1 MEEKQQHAT
10 VNLLQTIGP
19 GAQIIEQKLRNV
31 SQRFRRRVYQGLT
44 FLLTFVTY
52 MTYHMNRRPY
62 PIVKNVISVN
72 CTRTVIATGQC
83 HTWAPFTGGG
93 DDTYIFGVLDF
104 TFMTT
109 YSISL
114 FLSGYLAQQ
123 NEQRSFLVLGMLL
136 TGTSTALFGMI
147 RVLDVHQLGVFF
159 VIQFVSGIA
168 HSTGWPVVMGVMG
181 SWVSTRHSGVFLAV
195 WSSHKLLGG
204 ILGNLLSGAL
214 IKYDWSLAF
223 FVPALVMF
231 IAASAVYYFL
241 IPHPSYVGIE
251 LRDNTAPDERT
262 NGSSKADESIDMVDA
277 EAHAVHHSGVGI
289 TLYQACTTNGI
300 MEFALCMFFVKCVV
314 YVFFF
319 WLPFI
324 LKKLTLSTSQA
335 AYISSLFDVG
345 SGLGGLVTGGLYDMI
360 DAPATICSV
369 LLLMSVPVFLCCSV
383 ATRLPIVSLLV
394 FLGGCFVG
402 GPSIVITTSLA
413 QRISSRDARSITM
426 LAAILDGVGSL
437 GASLGP
443 FVVGIF
449 EAGRDSSGNVST
461 LVAGCCFLGG
471 AVLWRQCCGELKRME
486 TLRRKK
492 NDESDTRQ

>member
-181 SWVSTRHSGVFLAV
+181 SWVSTRRSGVFLAV

-204 ILGNLLSGAL
+204 ILGNLLSGTL

-223 FVPALVMF
+223 FVPGD
-231 IAASAVYYFL
+231 VYCCQRCVLFPNSSS
-241 IPHPSYVGIE
+241 I
-251 LRDNTAPDERT
+251 LRWNRTERQ
-262 NGSSKADESIDMVDA
+262 
-277 EAHAVHHSGVGI
+277 HS
-289 TLYQACTTNGI
+289 T
-300 MEFALCMFFVKCVV
+300 
-314 YVFFF
+314 
-319 WLPFI
+319 
-324 LKKLTLSTSQA
+324 
-335 AYISSLFDVG
+335 
-345 SGLGGLVTGGLYDMI
+345 
-360 DAPATICSV
+360 
-369 LLLMSVPVFLCCSV
+369 
-383 ATRLPIVSLLV
+383 
-394 FLGGCFVG
+394 
-402 GPSIVITTSLA
+402 
-413 QRISSRDARSITM
+413 
-426 LAAILDGVGSL
+426 
-437 GASLGP
+437 
-443 FVVGIF
+443 
-449 EAGRDSSGNVST
+449 
-461 LVAGCCFLGG
+461 
-471 AVLWRQCCGELKRME
+471 
-486 TLRRKK
+486 
-492 NDESDTRQ
+492 